1 MNGADSCCGS
11 AGIYNITNFDMS
23 MQILDGK
30 MEHVKETK
38 AQIIATSNPGCLL
51 QMKKGILRA
60 GLEGKVEAVHLMDLL
75 ARAL

>member
-1 MNGADSCCGS
+1 MTGADSCCGS

-38 AQIIATSNPGCLL
+38 ARVIVTSNP
-51 QMKKGILRA
+51 
-60 GLEGKVEAVHLMDLL
+60 AVSCK
-75 ARAL
+75 